1 MVAHEVGSRNM
12 QTLAG
17 ISGAIEYPMLS
28 DSSIFKA
35 RDLGAVV
42 SFPLLRAG
50 RNRDAKLDASER
62 QH

>member
-1 MVAHEVGSRNM
+1 MEKMVAHEVGSRNM

-28 DSSIFKA
+28 DSSIFEA

-42 SFPLLRAG
+42 SFPLLC
-50 RNRDAKLDASER
+50 
-62 QH
+62 